1 MIECSL
7 LQNTLESQRH
17 VACIHDWEQQKRSPS
32 TSSSLPCQ
40 SEGPCTSPDSGADMS
55 PIMEPLDVASSREEL
70 AMLVADKQ
78 RMEAQHKRLQ
88 RHLKE
93 TRAKMAEVQEVSSR
107 EIWEGREG
115 GRISTDTSS

>member
-1 MIECSL
+1 MIECNL

-17 VACIHDWEQQKRSPS
+17 VACIHDWEQQKRSLS

-40 SEGPCTSPDSGADMS
+40 SEEPCTSPDSGADMS

-78 RMEAQHKRLQ
+78 MMEAQDKRLQ

-107 EIWEGREG
+107 ECWEGRKVG
-115 GRISTDTSS
+115 GDIYRH